1 MAKYNK
7 VKKALFGF
15 KDKAKQEEKMNSNA
29 ESKLIKLQKEF
40 DSLNTEF
47 KTISKQSSEREKM
60 WKKKS
65 EKLKQLLEKKKK
77 DCDNKEE
84 EIKEQKKQIAGFT
97 KAAEEFDQQ
106 RRLAADREKELLE
119 NRTN

>member
-1 MAKYNK
+1 
-7 VKKALFGF
+7 
-15 KDKAKQEEKMNSNA
+15 
-29 ESKLIKLQKEF
+29 
-40 DSLNTEF
+40 
-47 KTISKQSSEREKM
+47 M

-65 EKLKQLLEKKKK
+65 DKQKQLLEKRKK
-77 DCDNKEE
+77 DIDTKDE

-119 NRTN
+119 HRNNAEQSIKTMLTRMESMDRSSNDVSMDRSSMLGEMQNFQAMINPDN

>member
-29 ESKLIKLQKEF
+29 ENKLIKLRKEF

-47 KTISKQSSEREKM
+47 KTLSKTSQEREKM

-65 EKLKQLLEKKKK
+65 EKLK
-77 DCDNKEE
+77 
-84 EIKEQKKQIAGFT
+84 
-97 KAAEEFDQQ
+97 
-106 RRLAADREKELLE
+106 
-119 NRTN
+119 